1 MKKVLFIGTIHCP
14 IDENIKAAS
23 RGIIDL
29 YNDHL
34 KSSVC
39 FYEHNIIETEVNI
52 ADRQVYLDIKEINP
66 STPRY
71 LDIEAGLTSFI
82 NKTLEDIKHG
92 LDPLGKLFGNVSGQ
106 LVFDT
111 LMQRLLANP
120 EIIAVR
126 DQYGAQAA
134 IALMNQKSREAETWS
149 LEIEHYGISIE
160 TIVETLDSC
169 EAEVAKNNEAL
180 MNRDF
185 LWKSYLD
192 FESSNVTIVVGDN
205 HIDKLA
211 KWYKEEGYE
220 IINQ

>member
-23 RGIIDL
+23 KGIVDL
-29 YNDHL
+29 YNEHL
-34 KSSVC
+34 KNSVC
-39 FYEHNIIETEVNI
+39 FYEHNIVETEVNI

-66 STPRY
+66 GTPRY
-71 LDIEAGLTSFI
+71 LDIEAGLEGFI
-82 NKTLEDIKHG
+82 NKKLEDLKHA
-92 LDPLGKLFGNVSGQ
+92 LDPLGNLFNGVSGMI
-106 LVFDT
+106 VYDT
-111 LMQRLLANP
+111 LMNRLLANP
-120 EIIAVR
+120 EVIAVR
-126 DQYGAQAA
+126 DQYGVQSA
-134 IALMNQKSREAETWS
+134 IALMNQKSREVEVWS

-169 EAEVAKNNEAL
+169 EDAVAKNNEVL

-211 KWYKEEGYE
+211 TWYKEEGYE

>member
-14 IDENIKAAS
+14 IDDNIKAAS
-23 RGIIDL
+23 KGIVDL
-29 YNDHL
+29 YKDHL
-34 KSSVC
+34 RSSVC
-39 FYEHNIIETEVNI
+39 FYEHNVVETEVNI
-52 ADRQVYLDIKEINP
+52 ADRQVYLDIKSINP

-71 LDIEAGLTSFI
+71 LDIEAGLDSFI
-82 NKTLEDIKHG
+82 NKKLEDLKHA
-92 LDPLGKLFGNVSGQ
+92 LDPLGNLFNGVSGMI
-106 LVFDT
+106 VYDT
-111 LMQRLLANP
+111 LMNRLLNNT
-120 EIIAVR
+120 EVIAVR

-211 KWYKEEGYE
+211 TWYKEEGYE